1 MWYAPNTEWKIGLVG
16 LGLVQ
21 TANGMNDRI
30 MMLPSN
36 ASDFANHDP
45 KTLMLDF
52 VNPTGPDA
60 IGNYTPCKRR
70 SGQQWKY
77 Y

>member
-1 MWYAPNTEWKIGLVG
+1 
-16 LGLVQ
+16 
-21 TANGMNDRI
+21 MNDRI
-30 MMLPSN
+30 IIILPSN
-36 ASDFANHDP
+36 ASDFVNNDP

-60 IGNYTPCKRR
+60 IGNYHVKE
-70 SGQQWKY
+70 SGQQWRY